1 MKLKGRAG
9 AYSFYSS
16 KGRQVARVAQNATN
30 YGESA
35 RRSLK
40 QMLRRVRWSNLVNAW
55 KDLGP
60 YLQGSFETKKANET
74 DYNAFMS
81 KNIINAR
88 VALTKE
94 QAAVGFYVMDAFK
107 VSEGSLQSI
116 TNTYVGDDLVSRIK
130 LANAI
135 SEATTIAE
143 LTADILANNSFIT
156 EGMQITYLAVMTIPA
171 SSSGARSYVTAK
183 ELTLDREDTRL
194 ISDVYDDV
202 VLQRN
207 ANGLLAT
214 ANQSGEASAA
224 FILSDSTTGKLR
236 VSTET
241 LVNGDEDTIEGFC
254 DDEQVMAAIE
264 TYGLDATTF
273 LESGDLRRR
282 PGTPQQR
289 ILYLVLNGV
298 RVDNGSTITLP
309 ADDQLQ
315 SLSLIFSRNI
325 EEETELTLED
335 LQSVVNLDNSGFTI
349 ASNIVSLNETGIAA
363 WREQADAETSIPS
376 AGSYDTEAGTVQFSI
391 EVIRS

>member
-55 KDLGP
+55 KDLSP

-88 VALTKE
+88 VALTKD

-107 VSEGSLQSI
+107 VSEGSLQTI
-116 TNTYVGDDLVSRIK
+116 TNTYVDDDLVSRIR

-156 EGMQITYLAVMTIPA
+156 EGMQITYWP
-171 SSSGARSYVTAK
+171 
-183 ELTLDREDTRL
+183 
-194 ISDVYDDV
+194 
-202 VLQRN
+202 
-207 ANGLLAT
+207 
-214 ANQSGEASAA
+214 
-224 FILSDSTTGKLR
+224 
-236 VSTET
+236 
-241 LVNGDEDTIEGFC
+241 
-254 DDEQVMAAIE
+254 
-264 TYGLDATTF
+264 
-273 LESGDLRRR
+273 
-282 PGTPQQR
+282 
-289 ILYLVLNGV
+289 
-298 RVDNGSTITLP
+298 
-309 ADDQLQ
+309 
-315 SLSLIFSRNI
+315 
-325 EEETELTLED
+325 
-335 LQSVVNLDNSGFTI
+335 
-349 ASNIVSLNETGIAA
+349 
-363 WREQADAETSIPS
+363 
-376 AGSYDTEAGTVQFSI
+376 
-391 EVIRS
+391 